1 MGRGVSFANAFKN
14 SGLAYRIGLVDMVVQ
29 VVDLNIVRGPE
40 GWRTWVIITEFA
52 NLKFVAC
59 INVTWIL

>member
-1 MGRGVSFANAFKN
+1 
-14 SGLAYRIGLVDMVVQ
+14 MVVQ

-52 NLKFVAC
+52 NLALHKCHVDTVKPCSVALDANHIHC
-59 INVTWIL
+59 VNTTLT